1 MKKILVILCV
11 ALLLFGTCACAA
23 RKETTARASTTGA
36 TETENT
42 VRKDVSVSESL
53 SERISAC
60 VVEQEQGNYKNYDRF
75 EEVHEI
81 LGAKEGDLEG
91 KKTEKLIT
99 VYFFSLFGG
108 FAKVGEEYEMTSMGV
123 HPSAMVFEKKGEEYV
138 FVTYWA
144 PEVDKKMKAAVKAV
158 FPEDIFAK
166 IPLDGEQSDALFK
179 KLGEELQTKV
189 ENEQ

>member
-23 RKETTARASTTGA
+23 RKETTVRASTTGA
-36 TETENT
+36 AETENT

-60 VVEQEQGNYKNYDRF
+60 VVEQEQGNYKNYDCF

-81 LGAKEGDLEG
+81 LGAKEGDLGG

-123 HPSAMVFEKKGEEYV
+123 HPSAMVFEKKGEAYV
-138 FVTYWA
+138 FTKYWA
-144 PEVDKKMKAAVKAV
+144 PEMNDDMEKEVKAV
-158 FPEDIFAK
+158 FPEDIFEK
-166 IPLDGEQSDALFK
+166 IPLETEPANALIE
-179 KLGEELQTKV
+179 KLDNEIRTKLQKS
-189 ENEQ
+189 